1 VDQIYDAMFVNRAK
15 DLGLALGAF
24 DRIFIDGLFINGAGR
39 LTRVTSVIFAWW
51 DKWFVDGAVNLS
63 ARIFWL
69 VSYPV
74 RMLQSG
80 RVGSYALWI
89 VIGMLAF
96 LGFYMHAVG
105 FKMENLWH

>member
-1 VDQIYDAMFVNRAK
+1 
-15 DLGLALGAF
+15 
-24 DRIFIDGLFINGAGR
+24 
-39 LTRVTSVIFAWW
+39 
-51 DKWFVDGAVNLS
+51 
-63 ARIFWL
+63 
-69 VSYPV
+69 
-74 RMLQSG
+74 MLQTG